1 MRPAET
7 TFRRLTIGD
16 QGVLAS
22 MVDPDDEEA
31 ELVRLDQRSEAL
43 VRIGALV
50 ALDAPPTAY
59 RDAVLT
65 ALNAGSTLDDL
76 IGVLYAVA
84 ALVGSAKVAS
94 AAPKIAFA
102 AGYDVDAALEAR
114 DG

>member
-16 QGVLAS
+16 PGVLAS
-22 MVDPDDEEA
+22 MFDPDDDEA
-31 ELVRLDQRSEAL
+31 SLVRLDQRSEAL

-50 ALDAPPTAY
+50 ALDAPSTAY
-59 RDAVLT
+59 RDAVQT

-84 ALVGSAKVAS
+84 ASVGSAKVAS
-94 AAPKIAFA
+94 AAPKIALA
-102 AGYDVDAALEAR
+102 AGYDVDAALETR